1 MSERPA
7 TAGFPAMIAKPFR
20 VLPAVSLELLLMMLR
35 VHFRHPVRAAA
46 LVALACALSS
56 TAACSRGDSSKAYAI
71 GVVPKG
77 TTHEFWKSIHAGAIK
92 AARELADRG
101 IKVNI
106 TWKGPLREDDREQQV
121 QVIEGFLSQ
130 GMNGIVLAPLDER
143 ALVRPVEEAKRAG
156 IPTVIMDSDLASDQ
170 NVSFVA
176 TDNLKG
182 GELAA
187 DRMGQLLGSK
197 GRVLLLRYQEGSA
210 STTFRENG
218 FLQRMKSTYP
228 GINVISSDQYAGPTR
243 DTAKRASENLLNRFG
258 SDLQGI
264 FCVNESSTAGTL
276 LALQDIGKAGAITFV
291 GFDYSASFLEPL
303 AKGEIKGFVV
313 QNPVNMGYLSVKT
326 MVAHLKKQQVPATVD
341 TGVEMVTPE
350 NLHDPTIQAVI

>member
-1 MSERPA
+1 
-7 TAGFPAMIAKPFR
+7 
-20 VLPAVSLELLLMMLR
+20 
-35 VHFRHPVRAAA
+35 VRAAA
-46 LVALACALSS
+46 LLVLALTLAGV
-56 TAACSRGDSSKAYAI
+56 AACSKGQSSKAYAI

-130 GMNGIVLAPLDER
+130 GMNGIVLAPLDDR

-156 IPTVIMDSDLASDQ
+156 IPTVIIDSDLASDQ
-170 NVSFVA
+170 IVSFVA

-187 DRMGQLLGSK
+187 DRLGQLLGNK

-218 FLQRMKSTYP
+218 FLQQMKRAYP
-228 GINVISSDQYAGPTR
+228 GVQVISSDQYAGATR

-258 SDLQGI
+258 NDLQGI
-264 FCVNESSTAGTL
+264 FCPNESSTAGML
-276 LALQDIGKAGAITFV
+276 LALQDINRAGKISFV
-291 GFDYSASFLEPL
+291 GFDSSQPFIDAVRNGQLQGL
-303 AKGEIKGFVV
+303 VV
-313 QNPVNMGYLSVKT
+313 QNPLNMGYLGVMT
-326 MVAHLKKQQVPATVD
+326 MVDHLQGKKVERRVD
-341 TGVEMVTPE
+341 TGVWMISKE
-350 NLHDPTIQAVI
+350 NLDTPQSQELLKPPIDRYLD

>member
-1 MSERPA
+1 MTCRKSVHITRD
-7 TAGFPAMIAKPFR
+7 GRI
-20 VLPAVSLELLLMMLR
+20 VAVVALCAAL
-35 VHFRHPVRAAA
+35 AAA
-46 LVALACALSS
+46 AS
-56 TAACSRGDSSKAYAI
+56 CSHSRTGKAYSI

-92 AARELADRG
+92 AVRELEGRG
-101 IKVNI
+101 VKVNV

-130 GMNGIVLAPLDER
+130 GMDGIVLAPLDER

-156 IPTVIMDSDLASDQ
+156 IPTVIIDSDLASDQ
-170 NVSFVA
+170 IVSFVA

-187 DRMGQLLGSK
+187 DQIGQLLGSK

-218 FLQRMKSTYP
+218 FLQRMKSSHP
-228 GINVISSDQYAGPTR
+228 GIQVISSDQYAGPTR
-243 DTAKRASENLLNRFG
+243 DTAKRAAENLLNRFG
-258 SDLQGI
+258 SNLQGI

-276 LALQDIGKAGAITFV
+276 LALQDIDRAGKIAFI
-291 GFDYSASFLEPL
+291 GFDSSQPFIEALRNGQL
-303 AKGEIKGFVV
+303 QGLVV
-313 QNPVNMGYLSVKT
+313 QNPLNMGYLGVMT
-326 MVAHLKKQQVPATVD
+326 MVDHLQGKQVQRRID
-341 TGVEMVTPE
+341 TGVWMITKDNIDTPQSQD
-350 NLHDPTIQAVI
+350 LLKPPIDKYLD

>member
-1 MSERPA
+1 VELLVM
-7 TAGFPAMIAKPFR
+7 MFR
-20 VLPAVSLELLLMMLR
+20 VAFLRLLR
-35 VHFRHPVRAAA
+35 
-46 LVALACALSS
+46 LVALAVLAFTLGDV
-56 TAACSRGDSSKAYAI
+56 AACSRGQSSKAYAI

-92 AARELADRG
+92 AARELDGRG

-156 IPTVIMDSDLASDQ
+156 IPTVIIDSDLASDQ
-170 NVSFVA
+170 TVSFVA

-187 DRMGQLLGSK
+187 DRMGQLLGNK

-218 FLQRMKSTYP
+218 FLQRMKGAYP
-228 GINVISSDQYAGPTR
+228 GITVISSDQYAGPTR
-243 DTAKRASENLLNRFG
+243 DTAKRTAENLLNRFG
-258 SDLQGI
+258 SNLQGI

-276 LALQDIGKAGAITFV
+276 LALQDIDKAGKIAFI
-291 GFDYSASFLEPL
+291 GFDSSQPFIDALQNGQL
-303 AKGEIKGFVV
+303 QGLVV
-313 QNPVNMGYLSVKT
+313 QNPVNMGYLGVMT
-326 MVAHLKKQQVPATVD
+326 MVDHLQGKRVQRRID
-341 TGVEMVTPE
+341 TGVWMITRDNLDTPQSQE
-350 NLHDPTIQAVI
+350 LLKPPIDRYLD